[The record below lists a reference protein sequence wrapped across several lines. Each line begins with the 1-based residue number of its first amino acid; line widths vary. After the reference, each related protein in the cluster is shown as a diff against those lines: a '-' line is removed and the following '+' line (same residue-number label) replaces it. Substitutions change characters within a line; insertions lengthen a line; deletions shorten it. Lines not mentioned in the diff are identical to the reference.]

1 MKSWRYA
8 SFLLAIAFTA
18 PVYPAQRNTAA
29 PREDAPKRV
38 NETTL
43 AGLRPGRDALTSAF
57 KRYKE
62 KYLVSKTSSSSK
74 EWRDT
79 CTGHSLAL
87 ELDSRAVIQR
97 VTVSLLVPHDGNC
110 DNRRFEFLNLDDWV
124 TGKGL
129 RLGDSRNHVVEV
141 YGEPNSSEPVVRG
154 DADFEL
160 LEFDFGWAGADVPRT
175 MQIYCDRDSG
185 RVLEIVLSAGAQRE
199 TKRATN
205 ATESDCGMV
214 SDFVMMKTEMP
225 IGVMTSS
232 ASAARE
238 LR

>member
-1 MKSWRYA
+1 MRPGWTKSWRCT
-8 SFLLAIAFTA
+8 SLVLAIAFTA
-18 PVYPAQRNTAA
+18 PVSPAQRNAA
-29 PREDAPKRV
+29 VPREDAPKRA

-43 AGLRPGRDALTSAF
+43 AGLRPGRDALAAAF
-57 KRYKE
+57 KHYKE
-62 KYLVSKTSSSSK
+62 KYVLSKTSTTSK

-87 ELDSRAVIQR
+87 AIDPRSIVQQ

-110 DNRRFEFLNLDDWV
+110 DNRRFEFLNLDDWI

-129 RLGDSRNHVVEV
+129 RLGDSRNRVVEL

-160 LEFDFGWAGADVPRT
+160 LEFDFGWAGADVPQA
-175 MQIYCDRDSG
+175 MQVYCERDSG
-185 RVLEIVLSAGAQRE
+185 RVVEIALLAATRPG

-205 ATESDCGMV
+205 ATE
-214 SDFVMMKTEMP
+214 
-225 IGVMTSS
+225 
-232 ASAARE
+232 
-238 LR
+238 

>member
-1 MKSWRYA
+1 MRRGWTKSWRCTSLVLVVA
-8 SFLLAIAFTA
+8 LAA
-18 PVYPAQRNTAA
+18 PVFSAQRDTSA

-43 AGLRPGRDALTSAF
+43 AGLRPGRDALASAF
-57 KRYKE
+57 KHYKE
-62 KYLVSKTSSSSK
+62 KYVLSKTSTSSK

-87 ELDSRAVIQR
+87 AVDPRSVIQQ

-110 DNRRFEFLNLDDWV
+110 DNRRFEFLNLDDWI

-129 RLGDSRNHVVEV
+129 RLGDSRNRVVEL

-160 LEFDFGWAGADVPRT
+160 LEFNFGWAGADVPQA
-175 MQIYCDRDSG
+175 MQVYCDRSSG
-185 RVLEIVLSAGAQRE
+185 RVVEIALLAAAQTG

-205 ATESDCGMV
+205 GTE
-214 SDFVMMKTEMP
+214 
-225 IGVMTSS
+225 
-232 ASAARE
+232 
-238 LR
+238 

>member
-1 MKSWRYA
+1 MRPGWTKSWRCT
-8 SFLLAIAFTA
+8 SLVLAIAFTA
-18 PVYPAQRNTAA
+18 PVSPAQRNAAA
-29 PREDAPKRV
+29 PREDAPKRA

-43 AGLRPGRDALTSAF
+43 AGLRPGRDALAAAF

-62 KYLVSKTSSSSK
+62 KYVLSKTSTASK

-87 ELDSRAVIQR
+87 AIDPRSIVQQ

-110 DNRRFEFLNLDDWV
+110 DNRRFEFLNLDDWI

-129 RLGDSRNHVVEV
+129 RLGDSRNRVVEL

-160 LEFDFGWAGADVPRT
+160 LEFDFGWAGADVPQA
-175 MQIYCDRDSG
+175 MQVYCERDSG
-185 RVLEIVLSAGAQRE
+185 RVVEIALLAATRPG

-205 ATESDCGMV
+205 ATE
-214 SDFVMMKTEMP
+214 
-225 IGVMTSS
+225 
-232 ASAARE
+232 
-238 LR
+238 